1 MSSISSAMF
10 FILLIVIIIL
20 LFAIKVLWDLFATS
34 VTVNL
39 WKNSSGNL
47 STKRIMIWFGIMII
61 IFGLFALI
69 GKSRKQ

>member
-1 MSSISSAMF
+1 MSSFSSTMF
-10 FILLIVIIIL
+10 IILLIIIIFL
-20 LFAIKVLWDLFATS
+20 IFAIKVLWDLFATS
-34 VTVNL
+34 VTVGL

-47 STKRIMIWFGIMII
+47 STKRIMIWVGFMII